1 MTGQNGLARLLL
13 RLLVAAGLAVDA
25 YVHLDLASAYDTTLA
40 RISQGT
46 LFRIEGAAA
55 AVAAVLVIAVRRWIT
70 DVLAFVVA
78 VGGFAVV
85 VIYRYVDV
93 GAFGPFPNM
102 YEPIWYTEKTLSAVA
117 ELVAALAALP
127 LVVLP
132 RRRRPPAPS
141 M

>member
-1 MTGQNGLARLLL
+1 MTGQNDLARLLL

-25 YVHLDLASAYDTTLA
+25 YVHFDLASAYDTTSA

-46 LFRIEGAAA
+46 LFQIEGAAA
-55 AVAAVLVIAVRRWIT
+55 AVAAVLVIAIRRWIT
-70 DVLAFVVA
+70 DVLAFLVA
-78 VGGFAVV
+78 LAGFAAV

-93 GAFGPFPNM
+93 GAFGPFADM
-102 YEPIWYTEKTLSAVA
+102 YEPIWYTEKTVSAVA

-132 RRRRPPAPS
+132 RRRTPPVPPT
-141 M
+141 